1 MVVAYDP
8 INELAITFNGECYE
22 NKTHTMISCYPHYDK
37 NGDLVQFNMA
47 CAECL
52 KDGLGWR
59 GWTYSLDI
67 YQIFKVNHY
76 DEKGVREALDYINP
90 YFWKLTNMERD

>member
-1 MVVAYDP
+1 
-8 INELAITFNGECYE
+8 
-22 NKTHTMISCYPHYDK
+22 
-37 NGDLVQFNMA
+37 MA

-90 YFWKLTNMERD
+90 YFWKLTNMERE